1 MLANAFDEVLLE
13 NSLCAIGELY
23 YLGGG
28 DTYMHHIS
36 NINKLI
42 ITALFIKKIKIKKEK
57 KSSIGLEINVT
68 PGTTEQ

>member
-28 DTYMHHIS
+28 DTYMHHIP
-36 NINKLI
+36 NISKLI
-42 ITALFIKKIKIKKEK
+42 ITPLFIIQKKKKK
-57 KSSIGLEINVT
+57 VLHWT
-68 PGTTEQ
+68 